1 MRRRTAM
8 GEGGVRVRSGTAG
21 VHQSPREDR
30 CARNGHSFG
39 LECGADFPGWNS
51 GRTGSGG
58 ENSNEFVGGG
68 HEVRRCLEHLF
79 GAFLFPEL

>member
-1 MRRRTAM
+1 M
-8 GEGGVRVRSGTAG
+8 GEGEGEKRNRRSANEVARGSSCQKRLLNRSGVRR
-21 VHQSPREDR
+21 R
-30 CARNGHSFG
+30 
-39 LECGADFPGWNS
+39 FPGDLLGWSS